1 MCFGTCYSQPER
13 IKGESQ
19 GAPTS
24 YTASSDVW
32 SLGLSVIEAA
42 CGHYPYPPETYQN
55 VFAQLTAIVHG
66 DPPALPDSYSPTAQ
80 DFVAQCLRKQAHTR
94 PTYSQLLVR
103 APSRS
108 LSLSLVGV
116 ECAGLILFVVV
127 VAGTRLFEGRQGQG
141 RRYGRVDQPRDR
153 VPQDPSQDQCA
164 RPRLASSPPSPS
176 SPHASLLFFFFAPSV
191 LSPQIHQLPVR
202 ASLASYTTFGY
213 PPTHFNN
220 EPHFFP
226 WLRPFLAV
234 LNRQGMQYTR
244 DPPKLTT

>member
-1 MCFGTCYSQPER
+1 MWRLLRRQPER

-66 DPPALPDSYSPTAQ
+66 DPPALPDSYSSTAQ

-103 APSRS
+103 CPFS
-108 LSLSLVGV
+108 GV
-116 ECAGLILFVVV
+116 SSECFGLIFLV
-127 VAGTRLFEGRQGQG
+127 VAGGWQAHDFLKDDKDKD
-141 RRYGRVDQPRDR
+141 VDMVGWINRAIEYRKTHPKINA
-153 VPQDPSQDQCA
+153 PA
-164 RPRLASSPPSPS
+164 LA
-176 SPHASLLFFFFAPSV
+176 
-191 LSPQIHQLPVR
+191 
-202 ASLASYTTFGY
+202 
-213 PPTHFNN
+213 
-220 EPHFFP
+220 
-226 WLRPFLAV
+226 
-234 LNRQGMQYTR
+234 
-244 DPPKLTT
+244 